1 MIEEFE
7 AQQRLKSFVRG
18 GQGIARQSNPELDKM
33 RLDRKKNAMF
43 LTGKQKPLLVPSLD
57 DKRIKQHRFSQYQS
71 NTQIIPIGWS
81 DNLALDDTY
90 KSSEMRDTVLI
101 RGTRSPMRLDTQEQ
115 NELSLAL
122 QLDMDSPHEF
132 QGEVQLVPT
141 FFGINIQNSQ
151 PHTYSLDPLNQATEN
166 DIVLLGSI

>member
-1 MIEEFE
+1 
-7 AQQRLKSFVRG
+7 
-18 GQGIARQSNPELDKM
+18 
-33 RLDRKKNAMF
+33 
-43 LTGKQKPLLVPSLD
+43 
-57 DKRIKQHRFSQYQS
+57 
-71 NTQIIPIGWS
+71 
-81 DNLALDDTY
+81 
-90 KSSEMRDTVLI
+90 MRDTVLI

-151 PHTYSLDPLNQATEN
+151 PHAYSIDPQNQTTEN
-166 DIVLLGSI
+166 DIVLVGST